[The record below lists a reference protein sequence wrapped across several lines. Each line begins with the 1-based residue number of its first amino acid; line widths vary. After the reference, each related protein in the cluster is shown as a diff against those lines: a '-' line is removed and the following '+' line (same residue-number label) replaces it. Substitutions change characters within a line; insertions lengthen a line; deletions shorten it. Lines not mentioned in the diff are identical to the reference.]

1 MAGRKRKYKTAKAL
15 EKAVDA
21 YFAAIS
27 YEAPAVV
34 STPTGEV
41 DKNGGVK
48 WKTVMLKEKT
58 KEPGVGGAPVTVT
71 KWLRPP
77 SMAGLMLHLGITKE
91 TWSSYGGLEDYSEVV
106 ERARARM
113 EDYWTSRLDGKGAR
127 GAKFALSCCYG
138 WRESGD
144 GRTAEEAAA
153 LDAFMKAVQPTREAA
168 EQLYAEESE

>member
-91 TWSSYGGLEDYSEVV
+91 TWSSYGGLEDYGEVV

-138 WRESGD
+138 WKEGQAAGAESGGKLGD
-144 GRTAEEAAA
+144 DPLTAA
-153 LDAFMKAVQPTREAA
+153 LKESLHAIEKAT
-168 EQLYAEESE
+168 